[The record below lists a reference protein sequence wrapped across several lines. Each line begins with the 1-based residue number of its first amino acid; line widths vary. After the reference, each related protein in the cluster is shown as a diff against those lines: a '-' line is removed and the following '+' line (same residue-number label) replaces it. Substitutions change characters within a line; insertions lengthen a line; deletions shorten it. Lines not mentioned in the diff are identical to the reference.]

1 MKNSFFDGNALQMIG
16 WAILVALLTTVTF
29 GFGFPW
35 GICMMERWRVK
46 HTVVSST
53 RLKFVGTGG
62 ELFWTWIFYALA
74 PGLLICAAGG
84 FVVFALRPSPQQSSG
99 AVLFLLIIIGLLAAA
114 YYPFFVR
121 VQIHKWLVK
130 HTEFEAYPANW
141 GPASQPKPEEAA
153 PSAASGPVSAVSGPE
168 ITADGPMEAVLSL
181 GTLLTGVPVAIAGL
195 AVVLLGKPLGGLLL
209 FALGIVLLLVC
220 YVKQ

>member
-1 MKNSFFDGNALQMIG
+1 MKNSFFDGTALQMIG
-16 WAILVALLTTVTF
+16 WALLVALLTTVTF

-46 HTVVSST
+46 HTVVSSA

-62 ELFWTWIFYALA
+62 ELFWIWIFYALA
-74 PGLLICAAGG
+74 PALLIAAAAG
-84 FVVFALRPSPQQSSG
+84 FVIFSLRPSLQQPSG
-99 AVLFLLIIIGLLAAA
+99 EVLLLLIVVGLLAGA

-141 GPASQPKPEEAA
+141 APAPQGKPAEAA
-153 PSAASGPVSAVSGPE
+153 PAAASAPVSAVSGPE

-195 AVVLLGKPLGGLLL
+195 AVVLLGKPLGGFLL